1 MAYQELVFAKMKK
14 WRCPMVLCL
23 GVAVVWLG
31 GGCASVGPVTE
42 GSQVVGLLEPAATTP
57 PLAVGLGSSQVK
69 ARRGDPILFDV
80 EIRNASS
87 DPVWLPKDPVIVLV
101 WTYPTGQRD
110 NTMMPMATQ
119 VSLGPDKLLQLQPGE
134 TITRQ
139 VTVST
144 RYFPRLGVSK
154 FQAIVQV
161 PSNTIAP
168 ALPAGRFASNR
179 FGVFVTE

>member
-1 MAYQELVFAKMKK
+1 MKK
-14 WRCPMVLCL
+14 WRSGVVSGMVVAVAWL
-23 GVAVVWLG
+23 GV
-31 GGCASVGPVTE
+31 GCASVEPANEAKG
-42 GSQVVGLLEPAATTP
+42 VVGALEPAAPTT
-57 PLAVGLGSSQVK
+57 PLAVGLGSPQVK
-69 ARRGDPILFDV
+69 ARRGEPILFDV

-110 NTMMPMATQ
+110 NTMMPMTTQ

-134 TITRQ
+134 KIVRQ

-144 RYFPRLGVSK
+144 RYFPRLGISK

-161 PSNTIAP
+161 PSNTINP

-179 FGVFVTE
+179 FGVFVTD